1 MCAAADGDVQ
11 IVRIEESDEWLRDW
25 GRAVV
30 GAALADPAKLA
41 VHRDKMVSFLL
52 LFDCPS
58 LRWPIASIRGCGDE
72 QPLVASGL
80 RLLALGADSRTFLTC
95 VRARL

>member
-58 LRWPIASIRGCGDE
+58 LRWPMASIRGCGDE
-72 QPLVASGL
+72 RGL